1 MTGNNTSGAKAGQRY
16 TNNDSMMNDSD
27 QNELDKLNVNDVSLS
42 KGGNTLGSKPT
53 KNSTKMQRKT

>member
-1 MTGNNTSGAKAGQRY
+1 MTGNTSGAKAGQRY
-16 TNNDSMMNDSD
+16 TNNNDSMMNDSD

-42 KGGNTLGSKPT
+42 KVGTTLGSKPT